1 MAPFCVLV
9 AGIALIA
16 TACFRSDVCENEVV
30 ADHPSPDGPAR
41 VVVFV
46 RNCGTT
52 TDFGAHAS
60 LLDTS
65 SPLPNEGGN
74 LFVADTRHG
83 AAPSG
88 PKGGPD
94 VRVRWNG
101 PRTVLLTHHE
111 RARVFKAERQVGD
124 VTATYEVFR

>member
-1 MAPFCVLV
+1 LAPFCVLV
-9 AGIALIA
+9 AGIVLMA
-16 TACFRSDVCENEVV
+16 TACFRPDVCENDIV
-30 ADHPSPDGPAR
+30 ADHPSPAGPAR

-46 RNCGTT
+46 RSCGAT
-52 TDFGAHAS
+52 TDFSAHAS
-60 LLDTS
+60 LLDAGA
-65 SPLPNEGGN
+65 PLPDEGGN
-74 LFVADTRHG
+74 LFVADTGHG

-94 VRVRWNG
+94 VRVRWYG
-101 PRTVLLTHHE
+101 PRAVLVEHHE